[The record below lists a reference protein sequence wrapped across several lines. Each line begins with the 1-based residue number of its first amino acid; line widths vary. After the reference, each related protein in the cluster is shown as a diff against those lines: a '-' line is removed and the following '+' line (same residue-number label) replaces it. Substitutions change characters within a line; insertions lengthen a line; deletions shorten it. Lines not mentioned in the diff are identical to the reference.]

1 MKTSLT
7 LATIALSVPLAGMA
21 ADVPLPDVSNLT
33 ATAMLG
39 WYAWHTAS
47 RTIPDLV
54 ANFRA
59 ELAAE
64 RDNHRATIECFCHE
78 LQERTRY
85 PRHAPP
91 GADHR
96 TRKTV
101 IQVSSREG
109 DREMLGMMEMK
120 TKNGFCIPVITFI
133 PTSPSLRLRD
143 SAVRTIH

>member
-1 MKTSLT
+1 MKTPMM
-7 LATIALSVPLAGMA
+7 LATIAFSVPLAGLA

-64 RDNHRATIECFCHE
+64 RDNHRATVECFCHE
-78 LQERTRY
+78 LRSERDTR
-85 PRHAPP
+85 
-91 GADHR
+91 GMQHR
-96 TRKTV
+96 ELIATLEKL
-101 IQVSSREG
+101 S
-109 DREMLGMMEMK
+109 K
-120 TKNGFCIPVITFI
+120 P
-133 PTSPSLRLRD
+133 
-143 SAVRTIH
+143 

>member
-1 MKTSLT
+1 MRTPLT
-7 LATIALSVPLAGMA
+7 LATIALSVPLASLA

-64 RDNHRATIECFCHE
+64 RDIHRATIECFCHE
-78 LQERTRY
+78 LKSERDTRDN
-85 PRHAPP
+85 H
-91 GADHR
+91 HR
-96 TRKTV
+96 ELIAAIEKL
-101 IQVSSREG
+101 SS
-109 DREMLGMMEMK
+109 K
-120 TKNGFCIPVITFI
+120 
-133 PTSPSLRLRD
+133 
-143 SAVRTIH
+143 

>member
-1 MKTSLT
+1 MRTFVSF
-7 LATIALSVPLAGMA
+7 AAVSLSVPVLGLA

-64 RDNHRATIECFCHE
+64 RDDHRAAVECFCHE
-78 LQERTRY
+78 LRAQRESRDA
-85 PRHAPP
+85 H
-91 GADHR
+91 HR
-96 TRKTV
+96 ELVNAIEKLT
-101 IQVSSREG
+101 
-109 DREMLGMMEMK
+109 
-120 TKNGFCIPVITFI
+120 TK
-133 PTSPSLRLRD
+133 
-143 SAVRTIH
+143 